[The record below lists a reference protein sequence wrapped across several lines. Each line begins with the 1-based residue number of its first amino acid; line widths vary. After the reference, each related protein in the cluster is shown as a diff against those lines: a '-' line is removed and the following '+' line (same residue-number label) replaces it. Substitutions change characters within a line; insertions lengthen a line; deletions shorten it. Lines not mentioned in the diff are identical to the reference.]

1 MSKQLSLH
9 RMEMSNPDVL
19 AVWQS
24 QSHSFWRIPTTSL
37 RRGTARLH
45 GTAATTGEW
54 WGGHINFHIL
64 SSFLFFG
71 VTLSKWS
78 RAHLNTW
85 VFHQIFWYR
94 CMHSCA
100 NRWQMKIST
109 SVNDMSTS
117 VVAGIWEEGGYT
129 MVYPNPK
136 WFLGT
141 AISSHRR

>member
-37 RRGTARLH
+37 RRGTAGLH

-54 WGGHINFHIL
+54 WGGSNFHIL
-64 SSFLFFG
+64 SFLFFG

-85 VFHQIFWYR
+85 VFHHVFFGAVGCSPVPTGGKWKSVHLWMTCHPQW
-94 CMHSCA
+94 
-100 NRWQMKIST
+100 WQEFER
-109 SVNDMSTS
+109 
-117 VVAGIWEEGGYT
+117 GGGYT

-141 AISSHRR
+141 ATSSHQR